1 MCNFWI
7 LFLYGESFQW
17 ITTIAHSPHYPSD
30 TTLGPCTLSH
40 TSSSFNMPSSINR
53 TTPSTHLVLQ
63 LSHPLLHSVLGGS
76 CESIPNATHALAHT
90 PSLTHPRPL
99 THTSLDVS
107 TRFVSPTISNARS
120 RSPPDTAG
128 ERISTRRGCSWGV
141 HTYATI
147 RYTP

>member
-99 THTSLDVS
+99 THPHPSMQPHPLTTLA
-107 TRFVSPTISNARS
+107 PTLSARW
-120 RSPPDTAG
+120 TM
-128 ERISTRRGCSWGV
+128 RIVTKCNS
-141 HTYATI
+141 
-147 RYTP
+147 